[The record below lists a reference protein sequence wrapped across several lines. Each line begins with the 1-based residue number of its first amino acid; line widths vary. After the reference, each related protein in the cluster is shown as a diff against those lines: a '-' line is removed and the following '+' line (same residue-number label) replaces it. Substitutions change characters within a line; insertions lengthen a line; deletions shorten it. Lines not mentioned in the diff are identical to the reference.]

1 MPGGS
6 GSVRHTLVGWV
17 ALRGVGAGAVALAAL
32 AALAALVSCN
42 AKTAKIGMQEALRIT
57 FAKRSVFRD
66 GGALAG
72 RGKARPGVLLKSQLL
87 SVSLI
92 CDSMARRGC
101 LANSAVRAIKTQ
113 MSVY

>member
-32 AALAALVSCN
+32 AALAALVSRN
-42 AKTAKIGMQEALRIT
+42 KTATIGMQEALRVT

-113 MSVY
+113 VSVY